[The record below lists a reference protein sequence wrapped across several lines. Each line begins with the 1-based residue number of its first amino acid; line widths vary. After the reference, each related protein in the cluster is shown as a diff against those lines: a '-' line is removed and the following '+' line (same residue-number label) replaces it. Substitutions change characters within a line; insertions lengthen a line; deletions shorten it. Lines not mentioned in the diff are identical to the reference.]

1 MKHGY
6 RSNVWNTCN
15 KEYTLL
21 RLLLIPKRDISD
33 IFNHLITSIMEYFA
47 LCASLFLKNALISK
61 RKSVTFCN
69 GIGLS
74 IILFDHFKN
83 VLFLQYTEKLM
94 LFYALME
101 TIYNLNER
109 AVLAECLSV
118 KKNPASHN
126 RVRGR
131 TDKEVYADPVV
142 VTVSLF
148 LFLYI
153 NQPSLVRLYGYFSV
167 CPPLVGRLEVFHIRS
182 DQLHLAGLQ
191 SQLLPVEGQSHVLHF
206 V

>member
-118 KKNPASHN
+118 KKIRLRTTGCEA
-126 RVRGR
+126 GR
-131 TDKEVYADPVV
+131 IKKSMQTR
-142 VTVSLF
+142 SLSPCP
-148 LFLYI
+148 Y
-153 NQPSLVRLYGYFSV
+153 SFS
-167 CPPLVGRLEVFHIRS
+167 CT
-182 DQLHLAGLQ
+182 
-191 SQLLPVEGQSHVLHF
+191 
-206 V
+206 